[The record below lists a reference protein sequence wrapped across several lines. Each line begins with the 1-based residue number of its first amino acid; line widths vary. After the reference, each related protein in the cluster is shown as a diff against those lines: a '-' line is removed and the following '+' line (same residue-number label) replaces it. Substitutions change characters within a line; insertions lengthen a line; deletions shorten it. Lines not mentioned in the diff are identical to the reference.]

1 MGSSIEGVE
10 VEVFSTRKIKIVV
23 QKTPEGGGKTVV
35 HVVIK
40 PGDLVT
46 I

>member
-10 VEVFSTRKIKIVV
+10 VEVFSTRKIAV